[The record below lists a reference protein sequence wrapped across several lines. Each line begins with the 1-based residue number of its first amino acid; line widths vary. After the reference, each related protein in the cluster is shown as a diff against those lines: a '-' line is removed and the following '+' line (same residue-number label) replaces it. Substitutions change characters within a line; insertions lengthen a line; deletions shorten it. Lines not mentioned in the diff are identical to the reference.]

1 MKSEHPESKVTEITS
16 IIAEM
21 WNNVDAD
28 TKKRIE
34 EEYAEDK
41 VKVDKARQEYEK
53 AYGKIERKK
62 KVKKNKKKK
71 AQEEDEDDD
80 NDDWFARIIHRQ
92 KLI

>member
-71 AQEEDEDDD
+71 AQEADEDDD
-80 NDDWFARIIHRQ
+80 EE
-92 KLI
+92 